1 MLQLQNGENLM
12 KDIYIVA
19 AKRTPFGKYRGFFKD
34 VFAVDLGVIALKGT
48 LKTGGINPKDI
59 QALFMGNVLSTGL
72 GENMARQVALH
83 SGMKQES
90 VAVTI
95 NEVCG
100 SSLKAVRLAQ
110 GQMEMGDLDLVAVG
124 GSENMTRA
132 PYFVKK
138 ENKDHPVDSMVST
151 MINDGLMDAFS
162 NKYMGI
168 TAENVAEKYH
178 VSRKD
183 MDEFSL
189 RSHRLATKA
198 TKSGFFDN
206 EILKVEIDGQ
216 TLDHDESIRP
226 DTTLEALSD
235 LKPVFK
241 KDGQVTAGNSSTLND
256 GASMLVLAT
265 KEKMEELHLTP
276 IAKLGQFAE
285 AGFDPA
291 YMGYTPYF
299 AVKKL
304 LAKTGRTINDYDV
317 IELNEAFAAQSVAV
331 ARDLHVPMDKL
342 NIMGGAIALGHPLG
356 ATGTRLVASAISGLK
371 NRNGKRALVTL
382 CIGGGQ
388 AVAYEIENA

>member
-1 MLQLQNGENLM
+1 M
-12 KDIYIVA
+12 KNIYIVA

-34 VFAVDLGVIALKGT
+34 ASSIDLGVMALKGA
-48 LKTGGINPKDI
+48 LKAGNIDPNDV
-59 QALFMGNVLSTGL
+59 QELFMGNVLSTGL
-72 GENMARQVALH
+72 GENMARQVALN
-83 SGMKQES
+83 SGMRKES
-90 VAVTI
+90 TAATI
-95 NEVCG
+95 NDVCG

-110 GQMEMGDLDLVAVG
+110 GQMELGDLDLVAVG
-124 GSENMTRA
+124 GSESMTRA

-138 ENKDHPVDSMVST
+138 ENKENPADHLVNT

-162 NKYMGI
+162 GQHMGI
-168 TAENVAEKYH
+168 TAENVAQRYH
-178 VSRKD
+178 VSREE

-189 RSHRLATKA
+189 RSHKKAAEA

-206 EILKVEIDGQ
+206 EILPIEINGE
-216 TLDHDESIRP
+216 TLDHDEPIRP
-226 DTTLEALSD
+226 DTSMAALSQ

-241 KDGQVTAGNSSTLND
+241 EDGDVTAGNSSPLTD

-265 KEKMEELHLTP
+265 EDKVKDLNLKP
-276 IAKLGQFAE
+276 IAKLGGFAE

-304 LAKTGRTINDYDV
+304 LKKTGRSINDYDIV
-317 IELNEAFAAQSVAV
+317 ELNEAFASQSVAV
-331 ARDLHVPMDKL
+331 ARDLQIPDDRL

-356 ATGTRLVASAISGLK
+356 ATGTRLICSAISGLK
-371 NRNGKRALVTL
+371 KEGQRALVTL

-388 AVAYEIENA
+388 AIAYEIENI